1 MTHEELAIL
10 NFLRA
15 NPQGYTARREIARKA
30 MGRSPF
36 EENPHWVDAPLS
48 GLVDQQLLEQNESG
62 HYRIRKY
69 EG

>member
-1 MTHEELAIL
+1 MNHEELAIM

-15 NPQGYTARREIARKA
+15 TPESFIARREIARKA
-30 MGRSPF
+30 QKRQVF

-48 GLVDQQLLEQNESG
+48 SLLDQGFIEQDASG
-62 HYRIRKY
+62 HFRITKY